1 MAILKSYYIL
11 CMCLLCQFMWAQD
24 KLILKTGKIKTVR
37 IVSITDQLVIYLD
50 SSNTEST
57 SHIKKD
63 ELSLIERKDGS
74 ILLVDV
80 KKGDAIK
87 KWEVETDSVMKAW
100 RKKENLLGNH
110 LIGIQPLSLIWG
122 RATFNYEYLFSDKK
136 VGIMIPLILTFNP
149 YKNSTNTFGTPSTT
163 YINQKEPDFIY
174 GLDLNFYFSKRPV
187 TKFFVG
193 PRVRYGNDVL
203 SRIKGLTGQFQ
214 FGWLFSGEK
223 SRFPQHFSFGMGFVS
238 LENRA
243 ISRDKYFAW
252 GSINY
257 RINFRP

>member
-1 MAILKSYYIL
+1 MAILKTYFIL
-11 CMCLLCQFMWAQD
+11 CICLCCQLLVAQD

-37 IVSITDQLVIYLD
+37 IVSITNQLVIYQD
-50 SSNTEST
+50 SANAEST
-57 SHIKKD
+57 SHIKKE
-63 ELSLIERKDGS
+63 ELSLIEKKDGS
-74 ILLVDV
+74 ILLLDA
-80 KKGDAIK
+80 KKGDVIK
-87 KWEVETDSVMKAW
+87 KWEVETDSIMTTW
-100 RKKENLLGNH
+100 RKKESLLGNH
-110 LIGIQPLSLIWG
+110 LIGIQPLSLFFG
-122 RATFNYEYLFSDKK
+122 RASFNYEYLFSDKK

-149 YKNSTNTFGTPSTT
+149 YKNNGNNFGTPSTR

-214 FGWLFSGEK
+214 FGWMVSGEK
-223 SRFPQHFSFGMGFVS
+223 SRFPQHFSIGVGFVS

-243 ISRDKYFAW
+243 ISRDKYFGW